1 MCYCDCV
8 IHPVESGPFFILH
21 RAIPV
26 TSVMGYAHKKGNLL
40 HCVIPVTSVVG
51 YARKKGISRTWI
63 FNSWKSGQILKSAH
77 PRAMQG
83 IVRGCVCETGGS
95 ASGHTEE
102 TLIPDGRQ
110 ERRHKTGFSYEI
122 PDCVKITQKVFYLCH
137 ICIVF
142 SCPSPAPFIVPWSK
156 EKPGADI
163 LLIPQ
168 SEYLI
173 ESPGR
178 ISLLAC
184 VAAVHAIEE
193 GQDVL
198 DRRERVRSPTGR

>member
-63 FNSWKSGQILKSAH
+63 FNSWKSGQILKSEH

-122 PDCVKITQKVFYLCH
+122 PDCVKNNTERVLSVSFLHSLFLPLSGSLYRPLVQGKAWGGYSIDTPERIPYR
-137 ICIVF
+137 
-142 SCPSPAPFIVPWSK
+142 
-156 EKPGADI
+156 KPGANI
-163 LLIPQ
+163 FISLRSSCSCHRRRPGC
-168 SEYLI
+168 SG
-173 ESPGR
+173 SPGKGQ
-178 ISLLAC
+178 IS
-184 VAAVHAIEE
+184 
-193 GQDVL
+193 
-198 DRRERVRSPTGR
+198 DR